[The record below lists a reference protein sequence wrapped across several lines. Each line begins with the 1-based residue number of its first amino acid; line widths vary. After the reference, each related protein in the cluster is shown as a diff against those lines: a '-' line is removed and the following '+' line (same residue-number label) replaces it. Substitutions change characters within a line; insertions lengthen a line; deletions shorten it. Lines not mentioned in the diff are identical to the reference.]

1 MVTWTMNDNDKL
13 QETLKKD
20 LDVRASEETL
30 AHMRNTVLDAHGPSQ
45 EAKSALMLTIAR
57 RKIMRNPIA
66 KFAVAAAVV
75 AAALIGATLFRSS
88 GSGVAW
94 AEVAR
99 KVEANQGFTYQMT
112 FKAIRPDRPDEICY
126 IMTSDAGARVRL
138 DWRLQP
144 EGQLFRSQYYDFDAE
159 TLVVVNHNSKTW
171 LRVPINERT
180 QHSLEGGWRN
190 AKDWVRQLLSAEHT
204 KLGRRIIEGVP
215 CEGIETT
222 DPTFGGIA
230 DPPPA
235 SLMARL
241 WVNVDTG
248 YPFRLEYHSQTGD
261 LQVEAVLDQF
271 RWDVELDPSELEPTM
286 PEDYTLEEWP
296 S

>member
-1 MVTWTMNDNDKL
+1 
-13 QETLKKD
+13 
-20 LDVRASEETL
+20 
-30 AHMRNTVLDAHGPSQ
+30 
-45 EAKSALMLTIAR
+45 
-57 RKIMRNPIA
+57 
-66 KFAVAAAVV
+66 
-75 AAALIGATLFRSS
+75 
-88 GSGVAW
+88 
-94 AEVAR
+94 
-99 KVEANQGFTYQMT
+99 
-112 FKAIRPDRPDEICY
+112 
-126 IMTSDAGARVRL
+126 
-138 DWRLQP
+138 
-144 EGQLFRSQYYDFDAE
+144 
-159 TLVVVNHNSKTW
+159 
-171 LRVPINERT
+171 
-180 QHSLEGGWRN
+180 
-190 AKDWVRQLLSAEHT
+190 
-204 KLGRRIIEGVP
+204 VP

-286 PEDYTLEEWP
+286 PEDYTLEEWR